1 MIADERSRGKGIARE
16 AVLLCLWWA
25 SGAGAGAAAAAAAA
39 AAAGASVAERGAP
52 PCSSSDPTAAAAAAA
67 ASAAT
72 IPRLRLARAKIGRKN
87 AASLALF
94 GSSLGFVRAGGSDFF
109 EEDHLELELLEKDQT
124 ALTLCPLLARV
135 GEYVLV
141 GEVERG
147 EDAAS

>member
-39 AAAGASVAERGAP
+39 AAGASAAERGAP
-52 PCSSSDPTAAAAAAA
+52 PCSSSDPTAAAADAA
-67 ASAAT
+67 AAT

>member
-39 AAAGASVAERGAP
+39 AAAGASAAERGAP
-52 PCSSSDPTAAAAAAA
+52 PCSSSDSTAAAAAAA
-67 ASAAT
+67 AAT

-94 GSSLGFVRAGGSDFF
+94 GSSLGFVKAGGSDFF

>member
-39 AAAGASVAERGAP
+39 AAAGASAAERGAP
-52 PCSSSDPTAAAAAAA
+52 PRSSSDPTAAAAAAA
-67 ASAAT
+67 AAT

>member
-39 AAAGASVAERGAP
+39 AAAGASAAERGAP
-52 PCSSSDPTAAAAAAA
+52 PCSSSDPTAAAAA
-67 ASAAT
+67 AAT

>member
-39 AAAGASVAERGAP
+39 AAAGASAAERGAP
-52 PCSSSDPTAAAAAAA
+52 PCSSSDPTAAAAAA
-67 ASAAT
+67 AAT

>member
-39 AAAGASVAERGAP
+39 AAAGASAAERGAP

-67 ASAAT
+67 AAT

-109 EEDHLELELLEKDQT
+109 EEDHFELELLEKDQT

>member
-39 AAAGASVAERGAP
+39 AAAGASAAERGAP
-52 PCSSSDPTAAAAAAA
+52 PCSSSDPTAAAAAA
-67 ASAAT
+67 AAT

-109 EEDHLELELLEKDQT
+109 EEDHFELELLEKDQT

>member
-39 AAAGASVAERGAP
+39 AAGASAAERGAP
-52 PCSSSDPTAAAAAAA
+52 PCSSSDPTAAAADAA
-67 ASAAT
+67 AAT

-94 GSSLGFVRAGGSDFF
+94 GSSLGFVRSGGSDFF

>member
-52 PCSSSDPTAAAAAAA
+52 PCSSSDPTAAAAAA
-67 ASAAT
+67 AAT